1 MLLLM
6 SVQGCIVADPPV
18 FEQPE
23 RTPPFLDLAAANP
36 SIFEILRQGPSDLVL
51 INVPVRSEDAGQRLQ
66 AVLFL
71 NYQMPTEDPQN
82 TNYLDPSTFSDR
94 GREIKMSWTVPSV
107 PKSTCQRLTLQV
119 THADNLDDQSE
130 LRDKS
135 DVGLATWWVDIQVDD
150 LPADFTQCPGIGAG
164 T

>member
-23 RTPPFLDLAAANP
+23 KTPPFLDLAAANP
-36 SIFEILRQGPSDLVL
+36 PISAILQQGPADPVL
-51 INVPVRSEDAGQRLQ
+51 INVPFRSEDAGERLQ

-71 NYQMPTEDPQN
+71 NYQTPTEDPQK
-82 TNYLDPSTFSDR
+82 TNYLDPGTFSER
-94 GREIKMSWTVPSV
+94 REIKMEWIVPSV
-107 PKSTCQRLTLQV
+107 PDSTCEQLTLQV
-119 THADNLDDQSE
+119 THVDNLIGASE
-130 LRDKS
+130 LKDKS
-135 DVGLATWWVDIQVDD
+135 DVALATWWVDIQINDT
-150 LPADFTQCPGIGAG
+150 PAEFATCPRIGGG